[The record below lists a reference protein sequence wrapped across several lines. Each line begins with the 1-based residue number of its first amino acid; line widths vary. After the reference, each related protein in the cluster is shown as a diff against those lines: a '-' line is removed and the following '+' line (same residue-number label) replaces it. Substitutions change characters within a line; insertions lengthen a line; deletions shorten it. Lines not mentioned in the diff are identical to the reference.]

1 MNNITFGQY
10 LPGDSLLH
18 KMDPRMKIVLL
29 LLLMI
34 SNFIG
39 KNFITLALVAVAT
52 VMLVILS
59 QINLK
64 IILKGIKPIVLIVVI
79 TALLNLFYGTGE
91 PLAEFGFLK
100 ITQAGI
106 YSSIFMSMRVI
117 FLVVQGLMLT
127 YTTTPTSLTDA
138 MESLMKPLKYLRV
151 DVHAIAMTMTIALR
165 FIPTL
170 LEEVQKITAAQK
182 SRGADME
189 NGSLIKR
196 AKAIVPVLIPLF
208 VSAFR
213 RANELADAME
223 CRCYRGGDGRTK
235 MNVMHLNTRDYV
247 SLAVVLV
254 YFAAIIVIKIFVK
267 NIV

>member
-91 PLAEFGFLK
+91 PLVEFGFLK

-213 RANELADAME
+213 RAYELATAME
-223 CRCYRGGDGRTK
+223 CRCYRGGTGRTRMK
-235 MNVMHLNTRDYV
+235 TIHMAKRDYV
-247 SLAVVLV
+247 SFVMVALLIGGVILCNIFLPAAV
-254 YFAAIIVIKIFVK
+254 
-267 NIV
+267 

>member
-39 KNFITLALVAVAT
+39 KNFITLVLVAVAT

-91 PLAEFGFLK
+91 PLVEFGFLK

-138 MESLMKPLKYLRV
+138 MESLMKPLKHLRV

-165 FIPTL
+165 FIPT
-170 LEEVQKITAAQK
+170 
-182 SRGADME
+182 RGSAK
-189 NGSLIKR
+189 NHRR
-196 AKAIVPVLIPLF
+196 AKVKGRRYGKRQSDKACQGDCSGAY
-208 VSAFR
+208 SAFCFGISPCKR
-213 RANELADAME
+213 T
-223 CRCYRGGDGRTK
+223 CRCYGMPLLQGRRRQ
-235 MNVMHLNTRDYV
+235 N
-247 SLAVVLV
+247 
-254 YFAAIIVIKIFVK
+254 K
-267 NIV
+267 NECYAS

>member
-91 PLAEFGFLK
+91 PLVEFGFLK

-170 LEEVQKITAAQK
+170 LEEVQKT
-182 SRGADME
+182 RGADME

-208 VSAFR
+208 VLAFR

>member
-91 PLAEFGFLK
+91 PLVEFGF
-100 ITQAGI
+100 
-106 YSSIFMSMRVI
+106 
-117 FLVVQGLMLT
+117 
-127 YTTTPTSLTDA
+127 
-138 MESLMKPLKYLRV
+138 
-151 DVHAIAMTMTIALR
+151 
-165 FIPTL
+165 
-170 LEEVQKITAAQK
+170 
-182 SRGADME
+182 
-189 NGSLIKR
+189 
-196 AKAIVPVLIPLF
+196 
-208 VSAFR
+208 
-213 RANELADAME
+213 
-223 CRCYRGGDGRTK
+223 
-235 MNVMHLNTRDYV
+235 
-247 SLAVVLV
+247 
-254 YFAAIIVIKIFVK
+254 
-267 NIV
+267 

>member
-79 TALLNLFYGTGE
+79 TALLNLFYGIGE
-91 PLAEFGFLK
+91 PLVEFGFLK

-106 YSSIFMSMRVI
+106 YSSIFMSMRVLCSHI
-117 FLVVQGLMLT
+117 QLHRPHL
-127 YTTTPTSLTDA
+127 
-138 MESLMKPLKYLRV
+138 
-151 DVHAIAMTMTIALR
+151 
-165 FIPTL
+165 PTL
-170 LEEVQKITAAQK
+170 WNRL
-182 SRGADME
+182 
-189 NGSLIKR
+189 
-196 AKAIVPVLIPLF
+196 
-208 VSAFR
+208 
-213 RANELADAME
+213 
-223 CRCYRGGDGRTK
+223 
-235 MNVMHLNTRDYV
+235 
-247 SLAVVLV
+247 
-254 YFAAIIVIKIFVK
+254 
-267 NIV
+267 